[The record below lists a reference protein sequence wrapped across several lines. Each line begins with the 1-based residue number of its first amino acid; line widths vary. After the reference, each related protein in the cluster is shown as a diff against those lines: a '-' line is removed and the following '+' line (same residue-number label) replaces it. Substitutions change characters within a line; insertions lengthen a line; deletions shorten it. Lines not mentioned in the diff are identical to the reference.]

1 MDDLTLYALAAF
13 LALTAPFAVGFLMG
27 VDRKLTARMQN
38 RVGPP
43 LVQPFY
49 DLFKLLG
56 KERRLINPS
65 QAYFALGYLL
75 LEGTSL
81 VVLAAQGDLLVVF
94 FLSGAGSLF
103 LVLGAFSARSP
114 FSQMGA
120 QRELLQILAYEPVFF
135 LIIVSIGI
143 QEHSFISR
151 DMSQNL
157 IVTLPLSLIA
167 LVAVLVIKLQKSPYD
182 IAHAHTEL
190 VSGPLVEYSG
200 PYLATVELARWA
212 EIAVVF
218 GILTLFWNDPEPVA
232 ALLGKMVLV
241 FAALFTTLVIDNVTA
256 RLTRRRMVTFTLSFG
271 IALVAANIIWNL
283 YLGQGV
289 GI

>member
-81 VVLAAQGDLLVVF
+81 IVLAAQGDLLVVF

-200 PYLATVELARWA
+200 PYLATVELARWV

-218 GILTLFWNDPEPVA
+218 GILTLFWSDPEPVVA
-232 ALLGKMVLV
+232 ILGKMALV

-271 IALVAANIIWNL
+271 IAMVAANIILNL